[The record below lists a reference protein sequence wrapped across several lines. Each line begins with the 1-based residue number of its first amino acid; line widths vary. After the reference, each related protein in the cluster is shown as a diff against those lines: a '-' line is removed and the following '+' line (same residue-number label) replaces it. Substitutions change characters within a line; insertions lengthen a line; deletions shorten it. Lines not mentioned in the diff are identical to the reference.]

1 MSVKRNRVKEV
12 VRFILELYDNVR
24 ELDDTVKTAILGKLE
39 DSLEEAILRELLYSF
54 KESKVES
61 KEELEKLIRELLSVR
76 EGENLY
82 DVLKRAVSRSS
93 SSHNE

>member
-1 MSVKRNRVKEV
+1 MSVERNRVKEV

-24 ELDDTVKTAILGKLE
+24 ELDDTVRTAILGKLE

>member
-1 MSVKRNRVKEV
+1 MSVERNRVKEV

-24 ELDDTVKTAILGKLE
+24 ELDDTVRTAILGKLE

-82 DVLKRAVSRSS
+82 DILKRAVSRSS

>member
-1 MSVKRNRVKEV
+1 MSVERNRVKEM

-24 ELDDTVKTAILGKLE
+24 ELDDTVRTAILGKLE

>member
-1 MSVKRNRVKEV
+1 MSVKRDRVKEV

-24 ELDDTVKTAILGKLE
+24 ELDNTIRTAILGRLE

-61 KEELEKLIRELLSVR
+61 REELEKLIRKLLSVQ

-93 SSHNE
+93 SPHNE

>member
-1 MSVKRNRVKEV
+1 MSVERNRVKEV

-24 ELDDTVKTAILGKLE
+24 ELDDTVRTAILDKLE
-39 DSLEEAILRELLYSF
+39 NSLKEAILRELLYSF
-54 KESKVES
+54 REPKVES
-61 KEELEKLIRELLSVR
+61 REELERLIRELLSVR

>member
-1 MSVKRNRVKEV
+1 MSVERNRVKEV

-24 ELDDTVKTAILGKLE
+24 ELDDTVRTAILGKLE

-61 KEELEKLIRELLSVR
+61 REELEKLIRELLSVR

>member
-24 ELDDTVKTAILGKLE
+24 ELDDTVRTAVLGRLE

-61 KEELEKLIRELLSVR
+61 REELEKLIRELLSVR

>member
-1 MSVKRNRVKEV
+1 MSVERNRVKEV

-24 ELDDTVKTAILGKLE
+24 ELDDTVRTAILGRLE

-61 KEELEKLIRELLSVR
+61 REELEKLIRELLSVR

>member
-1 MSVKRNRVKEV
+1 MSVKRDRVREV
-12 VRFILELYDNVR
+12 IRFILELYDNVR
-24 ELDDTVKTAILGKLE
+24 ELDDTVRTAILGRLE

-61 KEELEKLIRELLSVR
+61 REELEKLIRELLSVR

>member
-1 MSVKRNRVKEV
+1 MSVERNRVKEV

-24 ELDDTVKTAILGKLE
+24 ELDDTVRTAILGRLE